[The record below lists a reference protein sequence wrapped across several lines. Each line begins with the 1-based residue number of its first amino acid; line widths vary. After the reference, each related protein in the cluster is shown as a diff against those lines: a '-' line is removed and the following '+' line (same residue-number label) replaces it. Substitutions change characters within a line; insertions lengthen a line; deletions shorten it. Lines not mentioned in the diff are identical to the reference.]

1 MRASTEF
8 WLGGG
13 VCCLLLGSLS
23 GCHKEVK
30 ADFPRPPATAAVPA
44 PEPPPETAETPP
56 VEEPEAP
63 PGTQDEPPQEPES
76 PPKPVAAVK
85 RPRANPEPDPVEPAA
100 TEPTSTQISGT
111 GTGQEDPEIVA
122 KLRRVDALFESLG
135 DRKLTAEQ
143 AQQLTAAESFVTQAR
158 KAMEEGDPRRAL
170 VLIDKGL
177 ILAQD
182 LERLSRP

>member
-1 MRASTEF
+1 MRASTDF
-8 WLGGG
+8 WLGGV
-13 VCCLLLGSLS
+13 VCCLLLTSLS

-30 ADFPRPPATAAVPA
+30 ADFPRPPATAALPA
-44 PEPPPETAETPP
+44 PEAPPEDAAPPPAEEPEPPVEVSEEPPEPPQPRPKPVATSKPPRAHPEPDAEEPP
-56 VEEPEAP
+56 VEE
-63 PGTQDEPPQEPES
+63 
-76 PPKPVAAVK
+76 
-85 RPRANPEPDPVEPAA
+85 
-100 TEPTSTQISGT
+100 EPTSTQISGT
-111 GTGQEDPEIVA
+111 GEEDPEIVT

-143 AQQLTAAESFVTQAR
+143 AQQLTAAEAFVAQAR
-158 KAMEEGDPRRAL
+158 KAIQEGDPRRAL